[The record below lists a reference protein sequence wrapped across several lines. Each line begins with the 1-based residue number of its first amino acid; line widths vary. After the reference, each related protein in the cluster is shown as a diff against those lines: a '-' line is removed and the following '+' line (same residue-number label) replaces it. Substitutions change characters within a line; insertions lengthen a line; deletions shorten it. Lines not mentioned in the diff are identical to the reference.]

1 MVKKRSRFAAPDPYT
16 LSPLFA
22 LLPEHGQLID
32 LEGLSS
38 SLFARLDGLLSIKE
52 SLDRDQQREEVKK
65 LVAEEAMLRVALE
78 WLSVKVD
85 SPGR

>member
-1 MVKKRSRFAAPDPYT
+1 MVKKRSRFSAPDPYT

-22 LLPEHGQLID
+22 LLSEQGQLID

-38 SLFARLDGLLSIKE
+38 SLFARLDGLLTVKE
-52 SLDRDQQREEVKK
+52 NLDRDRQREELKRVT
-65 LVAEEAMLRVALE
+65 AEEAMLRVALD

-85 SPGR
+85 NSGR